1 MSEKLESYGNHKF
14 GSSSQLNTKLVVV
27 LQNVAIKLSIALIT
41 SQTHNSL
48 GSKYIK
54 VLCVCN
60 NSKTKIKTI
69 LKLMM
74 GMTRHGRNLWLY
86 SRLAVEG
93 NGELTTGKKLN

>member
-1 MSEKLESYGNHKF
+1 MGTINPVLQAELESIA
-14 GSSSQLNTKLVVV
+14 QLNTKLVVV
-27 LQNVAIKLSIALIT
+27 LQNEAIKLSIALII
-41 SQTHNSL
+41 SLPNNSL

-74 GMTRHGRNLWLY
+74 GMTLHGRNLWLHP
-86 SRLAVEG
+86 RVAMGG
-93 NGELTTGKKLN
+93 NGELTAGKKLN